1 VEGSRTSIRFRLP
14 SAPAPVASACDL
26 NGYLARLYNTF
37 STCDAPSTLYQLS
50 HHHPASPFIPSLSY
64 LPPSP
69 DPSVFAKV
77 AAMAMDKVDSKE
89 REKIEAVRKLLRKQ
103 APLSAKQ
110 VRGVLAG
117 NIPSF
122 TSCVLCL

>member
-1 VEGSRTSIRFRLP
+1 
-14 SAPAPVASACDL
+14 
-26 NGYLARLYNTF
+26 
-37 STCDAPSTLYQLS
+37 
-50 HHHPASPFIPSLSY
+50 
-64 LPPSP
+64 
-69 DPSVFAKV
+69 
-77 AAMAMDKVDSKE
+77 MAMDKVDSKE

-117 NIPSF
+117 NVPSL